1 MERFRFLYIFS
12 LWLLCAVQPFSELQA
27 KGEFSTA
34 GFYELPQSGRS
45 VYNMNVAWRFY
56 KGDVE
61 NAERPE
67 TPDQTWRVTSLP
79 DGIELLPEEASGGVN
94 YQGIVWYRK
103 HFQSHPE
110 WKGKKV
116 FVYFEGI
123 MGKSEIWINGK
134 SVKKHYGGYL
144 PIVVDVSSWLSYD
157 SENVIAVCADN
168 SDDSSYPPG
177 KPQYALDF
185 AYFGGIY
192 RDCWLVVHDN
202 LFITDP
208 NYEDHVGGGG
218 IFVTYPKV
226 SEQCAQLMVRLELK
240 NETSVFQKGAVC
252 YELSDKSGKVV
263 STAREAYRVSKGKYA
278 TLKTALEVLRPS
290 LWSPESPSLY
300 WLTVK
305 VEDAHGKVVDGY
317 RQRVGIRSI
326 EMRGKNGFFLNGK
339 PYPSKLIGGNRH
351 QDFANIGNA
360 LPNSLHWRDAFKLR
374 NAGMTVIRAAHY
386 PQDPAFLDA
395 CDELGL
401 FIIEATP
408 GWQFWNPDPLF
419 AQRVFSD
426 IRNIVRR
433 DRNRPSLFFMEP
445 ILNETHFPEEFAL
458 QAKRCVEE
466 EMANSAALSAI
477 DPVSEGWESYP
488 VIYSHP
494 LVNNGMKAANSVS
507 EIDSSK
513 VYFTREFGDNV
524 DGWGVDNSN
533 SRPCRIWGEI
543 PMLLQTEHYAAPRY
557 PFTCIETLYEA
568 GRSHIG
574 GTLWHSFDHQRGC
587 MPIVFYGGIM
597 DAYRQPKTSYY
608 MFMSQ
613 RPDTINSML
622 HSLGIETG
630 PMVYIAHE
638 MTQFSPADVKIFS
651 NCEEVRLTV
660 FEGGKQYVWKR
671 SSSPLKMPSPVIT
684 FKDVYDVMEVK
695 ALSRAGKRD
704 KVYMLA
710 EGLENGKVVAVH
722 KRYSTN
728 KPLKIRVRVDDDGL
742 PLVADGSDLVTVIA
756 EVVDERGDVKRLNN
770 HLVRFSIE
778 GEGELLE
785 GDSIGVNPVRT
796 IWGTAPILLRATAT
810 PGKIRIK
817 AEVLGEGIQAIEDGE
832 ITLETV
838 ASTMKF
844 VYREEELHSE
854 FGYDRRLGKKVF
866 GNSEEIERLKQ
877 EIKQLKK
884 EKAKHDFEVVTRQQ
898 EEFGE
903 KR

>member
-1 MERFRFLYIFS
+1 
-12 LWLLCAVQPFSELQA
+12 
-27 KGEFSTA
+27 
-34 GFYELPQSGRS
+34 
-45 VYNMNVAWRFY
+45 
-56 KGDVE
+56 
-61 NAERPE
+61 
-67 TPDQTWRVTSLP
+67 
-79 DGIELLPEEASGGVN
+79 
-94 YQGIVWYRK
+94 
-103 HFQSHPE
+103 
-110 WKGKKV
+110 
-116 FVYFEGI
+116 
-123 MGKSEIWINGK
+123 
-134 SVKKHYGGYL
+134 
-144 PIVVDVSSWLSYD
+144 
-157 SENVIAVCADN
+157 
-168 SDDSSYPPG
+168 
-177 KPQYALDF
+177 
-185 AYFGGIY
+185 
-192 RDCWLVVHDN
+192 
-202 LFITDP
+202 
-208 NYEDHVGGGG
+208 
-218 IFVTYPKV
+218 
-226 SEQCAQLMVRLELK
+226 
-240 NETSVFQKGAVC
+240 
-252 YELSDKSGKVV
+252 
-263 STAREAYRVSKGKYA
+263 
-278 TLKTALEVLRPS
+278 
-290 LWSPESPSLY
+290 
-300 WLTVK
+300 
-305 VEDAHGKVVDGY
+305 
-317 RQRVGIRSI
+317 
-326 EMRGKNGFFLNGK
+326 
-339 PYPSKLIGGNRH
+339 
-351 QDFANIGNA
+351 
-360 LPNSLHWRDAFKLR
+360 
-374 NAGMTVIRAAHY
+374 
-386 PQDPAFLDA
+386 
-395 CDELGL
+395 
-401 FIIEATP
+401 
-408 GWQFWNPDPLF
+408 
-419 AQRVFSD
+419 
-426 IRNIVRR
+426 
-433 DRNRPSLFFMEP
+433 
-445 ILNETHFPEEFAL
+445 
-458 QAKRCVEE
+458 
-466 EMANSAALSAI
+466 
-477 DPVSEGWESYP
+477 
-488 VIYSHP
+488 
-494 LVNNGMKAANSVS
+494 
-507 EIDSSK
+507 
-513 VYFTREFGDNV
+513 
-524 DGWGVDNSN
+524 
-533 SRPCRIWGEI
+533 
-543 PMLLQTEHYAAPRY
+543 MLLQTEHYAAPRY

-587 MPIVFYGGIM
+587 MPIAFYGGIM

-622 HSLGIETG
+622 HPLGIETG